1 MPEVTVTRENF
12 PVTYDQLMNPLLR
25 ALGELGG
32 SASNAELLDKVIE
45 LEGFSDEVTSVLHNP
60 ERGNQTEVG
69 YRLAWAR
76 TYLRQAGYL
85 LNSARGVWAL
95 TDLGH
100 EHPTVDPDY
109 IVRLVQGRLTDT
121 AVTPAGAEVIPEDEL
136 PEEALEWREQLHH
149 ILINQMT
156 PEAFE
161 RLTQRLL
168 RESGFIN
175 VQVTGRTGDGG
186 IDGKGIAR
194 INGLMSFHIA
204 FQCKKYQGSVGAPE
218 IRNFRGATVG
228 VADRGLFI
236 TTGTFTRAAIEEA
249 NRVGAAPIDL
259 IDGDMLADKLKELS
273 LGVKTEMVEK
283 VTVQRDWFVSI

>member
-1 MPEVTVTRENF
+1 MPEIARDCF

-45 LEGFSDEVTSVLHNP
+45 LEGFSDEITSALHNP
-60 ERGNQTEVG
+60 GQGNQTELG

-76 TYLRQAGYL
+76 TYLRKAGYI
-85 LNSARGVWAL
+85 LNSSRGIWAL

-100 EHPTVDPDY
+100 EHPTVEPDY

-121 AVTPAGAEVIPEDEL
+121 AVTPSGAEVIPEDEL

-156 PEAFE
+156 PDAFE

-249 NRVGAAPIDL
+249 NRVGVAPIDL

-273 LGVKTEMVEK
+273 LGIKTEMVEK
-283 VTVQRDWFVSI
+283 VTVQPDWFISI

>member
-1 MPEVTVTRENF
+1 MPDIAVVRANF
-12 PVTYDQLMNPLLR
+12 PVSYDQLMNPLLR
-25 ALGELGG
+25 ALVELGG
-32 SASNAELLDKVIE
+32 SAANAELLDKVIQ
-45 LEGFSDEVTSVLHNP
+45 LEGYSDEITTVLHNP
-60 ERGNQTEVG
+60 ESGNQTELG

-76 TYLRQAGYL
+76 TYLKSAGYII
-85 LNSARGVWAL
+85 NSARAVWSL
-95 TDLGH
+95 TEVGH
-100 EHPTVDPDY
+100 QNTTVDPDF

-121 AVTPAGAEVIPEDEL
+121 VVTPKGAEVIPEDEL
-136 PEEALEWREQLHH
+136 PEEVLEWREQLHH

-156 PEAFE
+156 PDAFE

-218 IRNFRGATVG
+218 IRNFRGATIG

-236 TTGTFTRAAIEEA
+236 TTGTFTRTAIEEA

-259 IDGDMLADKLKELS
+259 IDGDMLADKLKELG
-273 LGVKTEMVEK
+273 LGVKTEMIEK
-283 VTVQRDWFVSI
+283 VTVQPDWFSAI